1 MKVFYDKDGKE
12 YFNRIC
18 PYCKEKVPLYRI
30 PKDAVMFDNDVYH
43 KKCYVEMKQVQKK
56 CKHCDNT
63 FLFHGS
69 KNDPVMV
76 YYQNA
81 FYCHDCFE
89 KLCEDGKSKNSR
101 KWKNAYANLDKYLA
115 NAVTQIDSLLSRK
128 HNKYTDLQ
136 EMEESL
142 FTYVSEAFDEYDV
155 NEFLRENYKIQDI
168 NAFYTRYLKPLYHG
182 TYKKYEDL
190 IIPPSHLLEMWK
202 TKIGTLN
209 KMYQRN
215 IKNGKSFTVTQHL
228 AYDLAV
234 LIGKYDSFLE
244 WKNKQKVLE
253 HDVTQIAPDQSY
265 VTTSIN
271 IPPAHYKKSNAN
283 HDELEE
289 IITDI
294 FD

>member
-1 MKVFYDKDGKE
+1 M
-12 YFNRIC
+12 
-18 PYCKEKVPLYRI
+18 
-30 PKDAVMFDNDVYH
+30 
-43 KKCYVEMKQVQKK
+43 
-56 CKHCDNT
+56 
-63 FLFHGS
+63 
-69 KNDPVMV
+69 
-76 YYQNA
+76 
-81 FYCHDCFE
+81 
-89 KLCEDGKSKNSR
+89 
-101 KWKNAYANLDKYLA
+101 
-115 NAVTQIDSLLSRK
+115 TQIDSLLSRK

-142 FTYVSEAFDEYDV
+142 LTYVSEVFDEYDV

-190 IIPPSHLLEMWK
+190 IILPSHLLEMWK

-253 HDVTQIAPDQSY
+253 HDVTQMASDQSY
-265 VTTSIN
+265 ITTSVN
-271 IPPAHYKKSNAN
+271 IPPAHYKKANSN

-294 FD
+294 FN